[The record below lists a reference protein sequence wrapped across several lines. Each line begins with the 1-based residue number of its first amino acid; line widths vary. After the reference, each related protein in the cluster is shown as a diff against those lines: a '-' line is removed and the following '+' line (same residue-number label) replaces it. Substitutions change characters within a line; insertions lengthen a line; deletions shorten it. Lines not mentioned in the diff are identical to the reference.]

1 MRRHPGTVLP
11 NPAALPAA
19 IALLLVAPA
28 AGALPAA
35 AVVRMGISVASH
47 FASVMPSATTRQVTS
62 CADDGS
68 PGTLRAVIA
77 LAGSGDTIDLSA
89 LPGADPACTSSRITL
104 TQGQIPV
111 SGAIIVVGPGQEK
124 LAIDGNNSA
133 AIFYSADSA
142 GTLTLRDITVAN
154 GHNPGKRGGCINH
167 AGSVVLDGAAVTD
180 CTLDAYGSTS
190 KYRPI
195 FAGAGVFAGTVTLQN
210 GANVSHNTMSKGD
223 VNPGSVFGGGIAA
236 TYLYCTDSTIS
247 GNLAV
252 FSVAGGAYVSNKAD
266 ITRCTID
273 NNIASKYGGGL
284 SVHGTT
290 TIAESTISHNGGGS
304 GGGISSTGTLTLNNS
319 TVAFNY
325 AGANYGAGIDS
336 TMDVTLQSSIVA
348 DNTNQTGAPVDI
360 RLGSGKRIFG
370 GASLVRYTTALVNI
384 GAIVSFADPLLAPLG
399 NHGGLTRTH
408 ALLAGSPAI
417 DAGSNPRTYA
427 TDQRGTGFAREA
439 PAGNPD
445 IGAYERQPDEDEI
458 FGNGFD

>member
-1 MRRHPGTVLP
+1 MRSPLRHHACHLAIC
-11 NPAALPAA
+11 AALSIAA
-19 IALLLVAPA
+19 DAAYATPLSVTNCYDDGRAGSLRSVI
-28 AGALPAA
+28 AGAA
-35 AVVRMGISVASH
+35 
-47 FASVMPSATTRQVTS
+47 
-62 CADDGS
+62 
-68 PGTLRAVIA
+68 
-77 LAGSGDTIDLSA
+77 SGDTIDLSG

-111 SGAIIVVGPGQEK
+111 SGALIVVGPGQEK
-124 LAIDGNNSA
+124 LAIDGNDSA

-142 GTLTLRDITVAN
+142 GTLTLRDVTVAN

-180 CTLDAYGSTS
+180 CTLDAHGSTG

-223 VNPGSVFGGGIAA
+223 AYPGSVFGGGIAT

-252 FSVAGGAYVSNKAD
+252 LSVAGGAYVTNKAD

-304 GGGISSTGTLTLNNS
+304 GGGISNTGTLTLNNS

-348 DNTNQTGAPVDI
+348 DNTNQTGTPVDI

-370 GASLVRYTTALVNI
+370 GASLVRYTTALVNN
-384 GAIVSFADPLLAPLG
+384 GAIVSFADPMLAPLG
-399 NHGGLTRTH
+399 NHGGLTRMH

-417 DAGSNPRTYA
+417 DAGSNPHTYA
-427 TDQRGTGFAREA
+427 TDQRGAGFAREV
-439 PAGNPD
+439 PTGKPD
-445 IGAYERQPDEDEI
+445 IGAYERQPNEDEI